1 MRNDA
6 QSFKF
11 NALRNAL
18 YHTAQRRV
26 HETRARILN
35 FLVIVLGAATFA
47 DLLTPWGI
55 KAIHLGGLTTLIGAL
70 QLTFDFAGRAR
81 THALLQRDYYNT
93 LADFL
98 AILDPTEEDVAIA
111 NASLTSIMANQPPTM
126 RAVDAKAYNDALA
139 ATGFFEKEERLK
151 VPFWHWVFKNLH
163 AFEGKEYKSLREIE
177 AARALKTGST

>member
-81 THALLQRDYYNT
+81 THALLQREYYNA
-93 LADFL
+93 LADFQ
-98 AILDPTEEDVAIA
+98 AILEPSEGDVAKA
-111 NASLTSIMANQPPTM
+111 NAGLTTIMANEPPVM
-126 RAVDAKAYNDALA
+126 RAVDAKAHNDAID
-139 ATGFFEKEERLK
+139 ATGDFDRDQRIM
-151 VPFWHWVFKNLH
+151 VPWHHHWLRNLH
-163 AFEGKEYKSLREIE
+163 AFEGRNYPTIKEIE
-177 AARALKTGST
+177 ANR